1 MDFAS
6 KLSYIGCT
14 LQINYSMDRIRIKLS
29 NRIPKLE
36 SGMTVYYYS
45 DIDEDVVQ
53 CEVISVVGDTAHL
66 RDLQDSA
73 IFATYDNVVNKWV
86 VFETYLYRP
95 IKVVYN
101 SLILSWYER
110 YSN

>member
-1 MDFAS
+1 MDFT
-6 KLSYIGCT
+6 KIIIMHKITTLLS
-14 LQINYSMDRIRIKLS
+14 S
-29 NRIPKLE
+29 NIQSLVPN
-36 SGMTVYYYS
+36 MTVYYYS

-95 IKVVYN
+95 IKA
-101 SLILSWYER
+101 SL
-110 YSN
+110 